1 MYTVLLRKRRRKRE
15 EEVSGKKKVDK
26 ELEEREEGY
35 IREKFEY
42 DNVILM
48 SLMKA
53 EFVC

>member
-26 ELEEREEGY
+26 ELEERKEGY
-35 IREKFEY
+35 VREKFEY